1 MANIGVTGHR
11 ILTDL
16 DKISQGVELTISRI
30 VKEFPGQS
38 LRLLTQFA
46 EGSDRLVAQHFR
58 KLKNARITVVLPLS
72 IDEYLKDFSRN
83 SAKEFMEL
91 LRESNEIVNM
101 RPLKD
106 RDAAYEAAGL
116 YILGH
121 SDALICVWDGK
132 VPQGRGGTGQI
143 ADLARRKKIPM
154 AWIRAGNRKPR
165 TLQPTS
171 LGEDQGK
178 VTFENF

>member
-16 DKISQGVELTISRI
+16 EKIHVGIDLAISRI
-30 VKEFPGQS
+30 LKEFPGQS

-58 KLKNARITVVLPLS
+58 KLENSRITVVLPLP

-101 RPLKD
+101 PKLKD
-106 RDAAYEAAGL
+106 REAAYEAAGL
-116 YILGH
+116 YILNH
-121 SDALICVWDGK
+121 SDALICIWDGK
-132 VPQGRGGTGQI
+132 VAQGRGGTGEI
-143 ADLARRKKIPM
+143 ATLARRKKIPF
-154 AWIRAGNRKPR
+154 AWIHAGNRKPK

-171 LGEDQGK
+171 LGEGQGK